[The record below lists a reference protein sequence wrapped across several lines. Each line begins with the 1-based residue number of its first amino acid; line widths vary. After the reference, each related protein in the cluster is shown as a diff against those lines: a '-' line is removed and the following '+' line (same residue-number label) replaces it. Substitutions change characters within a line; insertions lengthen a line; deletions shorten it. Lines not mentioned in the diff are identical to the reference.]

1 MLIMDLYKNN
11 GTDFLMG
18 LDDVFHSVRSI
29 ILIIEPI
36 PDVKFAFTTFS
47 RDESHR
53 NSHSSSKNVKA
64 GPSAFAARPNNSSWN
79 SNRNNTNN
87 NNNRK
92 FERVSNLVCK
102 HCNMTRHTI
111 DRCFKLVGYP
121 PSFKKGHV
129 NQNNVNNVHIDDNKS
144 DHSKSTAHTLTSD
157 QYKRLMSLLSDTS
170 NARKTRASIADQ
182 LLDLEAWTSYSN
194 TIDVEDQQMI
204 FQQLTSLLWD
214 KY

>member
-1 MLIMDLYKNN
+1 MVDLPACTCEGSPKLKEHAQLLRLMQ
-11 GTDFLMG
+11 FLMG
-18 LDDVFHSVRSI
+18 LDDVFNSVRSI
-29 ILIIEPI
+29 ILTTKPI
-36 PDVKFAFTTFS
+36 PDVKSAFATFS

-170 NARKTRASIADQ
+170 NARKTRASIA
-182 LLDLEAWTSYSN
+182 
-194 TIDVEDQQMI
+194 
-204 FQQLTSLLWD
+204 
-214 KY
+214 